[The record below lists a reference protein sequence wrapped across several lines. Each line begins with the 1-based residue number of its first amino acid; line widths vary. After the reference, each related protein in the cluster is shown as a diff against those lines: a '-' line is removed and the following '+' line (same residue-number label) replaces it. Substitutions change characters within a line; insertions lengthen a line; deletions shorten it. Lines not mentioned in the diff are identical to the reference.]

1 MTFPEPD
8 DDPQVLNHR
17 LWQQQRNAELAA
29 RDSWLGLIGLYWLE
43 PGLNNVGSSEDAI
56 VKLPDE
62 QPHRGDLC
70 WENGRVFWQLD
81 GAPIVELQTDIAGN
95 PTTVDLGNL
104 SFFIVDRDGHLAA
117 RLRDRNWAAGK
128 PFAGLDY
135 FDFDPAWQIEAE
147 WQSLSPPLRMEVH
160 NVSGE
165 LKTVDVAH
173 QAVFQAA
180 GQTVTL
186 LPMSVSDKEVFFV
199 FRDRTS
205 GKETYGAGRFLKVPA
220 RGAPGRRQNKPRFQP
235 RLQSALRLHPLRHLS
250 AAATG
255 KLVAVCRAGGGK
267 EVGESGVSEGRILSG
282 RRIRSDKGLIESAA
296 RLISIVLRAV
306 SSRRP

>member
-1 MTFPEPD
+1 MTMTFPEP

-17 LWQQQRNAELAA
+17 QWQQQRNAELAA

-43 PGLNNVGSSEDAI
+43 PGVNNVGSAEDAI
-56 VKLPDE
+56 VKLPDG
-62 QPHRGDLC
+62 QPHRGDLR
-70 WENGRVFWQLD
+70 WENGRIFWQLD

-117 RLRDRNWAAGK
+117 RLRDRDWAAGK

-135 FDFDPAWQIEAE
+135 FDFDPAWRIVAE
-147 WQSLSPPLRMEVH
+147 WQALSPSLRMEVH

-180 GQTVTL
+180 GQTVIL
-186 LPMSVSDKEVFFV
+186 LPMSVNDKEVFFV

-220 RGAPGRRQNKPRFQP
+220 AVDGKISLDFNRAYNPPCAFTP
-235 RLQSALRLHPLRHLS
+235 FATCPLPPPENWLPFAVPAGEKKWVK
-250 AAATG
+250 AA
-255 KLVAVCRAGGGK
+255 
-267 EVGESGVSEGRILSG
+267 
-282 RRIRSDKGLIESAA
+282 
-296 RLISIVLRAV
+296 
-306 SSRRP
+306 